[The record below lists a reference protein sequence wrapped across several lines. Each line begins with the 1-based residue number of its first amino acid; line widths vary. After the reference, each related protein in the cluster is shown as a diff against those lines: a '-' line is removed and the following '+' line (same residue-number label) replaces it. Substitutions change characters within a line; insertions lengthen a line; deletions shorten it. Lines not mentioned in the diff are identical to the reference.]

1 MSGMAV
7 KIVERYWELM
17 RTNDFRSV
25 GSVLGAEFV
34 LEWPQS
40 KERIRGKDNFAA
52 MNEEY
57 PCHGRWEFTIN
68 RIVGNDDEAVSDV
81 WVTDGVQKA
90 RVVSFFSVRDGMIV
104 KMVEFWPEDYPAPE
118 NRNHLVEKMDSYGYI
133 SN

>member
-1 MSGMAV
+1 MSNMAV
-7 KIVERYWELM
+7 KIVERFWELM
-17 RTNDFRSV
+17 ATNDFRSV

-40 KERIRGKDNFAA
+40 RERIRGGDNFAA

-57 PCHGRWEFTIN
+57 PRHGRWEFAIN
-68 RIVGNDDEAVSDV
+68 RIFGNDDEAVSDV

-90 RVVSFFSVRDGMIV
+90 RVISFFSVRNGTIV

-118 NRNHLVEKMDSYGYI
+118 NRKHLVERMEP
-133 SN
+133 

>member
-1 MSGMAV
+1 MAV

-40 KERIRGKDNFAA
+40 KERIRGRDNFAA

-57 PCHGRWEFTIN
+57 PCPGRWEFTIN

-81 WVTDGVQKA
+81 WVTDGVRKA

-118 NRNHLVEKMDSYGYI
+118 NRKHLVEKMDSYEYI